1 MFTIRNYPSD
11 EQFDLGKLMDF
22 KGDIYDVIDSPVLNR
37 LKQLPII
44 QYYNVNTGYKDID
57 LISMD
62 AYGDPF
68 YAYLIQFYNDNF
80 LETFPEDT
88 VLNLFSLVDL
98 NNLYND
104 VANGIV

>member
-1 MFTIRNYPSD
+1 MFTVRNYPSD

-22 KGDIYDVIDSPVLNR
+22 KGDVYDVIDSPVLNK
-37 LKQLPII
+37 LKQLPTV

-68 YAYLIQFYNDNF
+68 YAYLIQYYNDNF

-98 NNLYND
+98 NNLYNN

>member
-22 KGDIYDVIDSPVLNR
+22 KGDVYDVIDSPVLNK
-37 LKQLPII
+37 LKQLPIV

-68 YAYLIQFYNDNF
+68 YAYLIQYYNDNF

-98 NNLYND
+98 NNLYNN

>member
-22 KGDIYDVIDSPVLNR
+22 KGDVYDVIDSPVLNK
-37 LKQLPII
+37 LKQLPIV

-57 LISMD
+57 LISID

-98 NNLYND
+98 NNLYNN